1 MKNQEE
7 TSNGATINDN
17 SLSNDDV
24 SIVSMTPAPEKPN
37 GKMGEERLDVNAI
50 PMPMPMTKSTDTPD
64 SSMTLKTALPSNHP
78 NVGDEA
84 PAILNNKTKGIHS
97 TPSNKGT
104 SSLTNLPMPP
114 GVNLDELVDAPTP
127 SPTYNEMDLM
137 SPKDQKKSND
147 NSNRNKT
154 ASSLPNNKSLLN
166 LPMPPMVPGSE
177 DLSGDEELIHSPVE
191 KSNNSNNDVVG
202 TPKDN
207 KRKRPVILNR
217 RDSRSNVR
225 DWGERCVDVF
235 EMVEQIGEGTY
246 GQVSLF
252 SYSISFTHS
261 NYGKCS
267 NKASTNSKFVVA
279 VDSVT
284 YHHIRF

>member
-17 SLSNDDV
+17 SLSNDDC
-24 SIVSMTPAPEKPN
+24 SIVSMTPAPLEKPN
-37 GKMGEERLDVNAI
+37 GKLGEERLDVNAI
-50 PMPMPMTKSTDTPD
+50 PMPMTKSTDTPD
-64 SSMTLKTALPSNHP
+64 SSMTLKTALPPNHL

-84 PAILNNKTKGIHS
+84 PAIFNNKTKGIHS
-97 TPSNKGT
+97 TPSNKTT

-114 GVNLDELVDAPTP
+114 GVNIDELVDAPTP
-127 SPTYNEMDLM
+127 SPTYNEMDSM
-137 SPKDQKKSND
+137 SPKEQKKNH
-147 NSNRNKT
+147 NSNRNQT
-154 ASSLPNNKSLLN
+154 ASTSLPNKSLLN

-177 DLSGDEELIHSPVE
+177 DLSGDEELITSPDD
-191 KSNNSNNDVVG
+191 KANNSNNDGVV

-207 KRKRPVILNR
+207 KRKRPIILNR

-246 GQVSLF
+246 GQVSCL
-252 SYSISFTHS
+252 YL
-261 NYGKCS
+261 
-267 NKASTNSKFVVA
+267 
-279 VDSVT
+279 VT
-284 YHHIRF
+284 YFTLMSHF

>member
-24 SIVSMTPAPEKPN
+24 SIVSMTPASEKPN
-37 GKMGEERLDVNAI
+37 GKLGEERLDVNAI
-50 PMPMPMTKSTDTPD
+50 PMPMTKSTDTPD
-64 SSMTLKTALPSNHP
+64 SAMTFKTALPPNHP

-97 TPSNKGT
+97 TPSNSNKTT

-114 GVNLDELVDAPTP
+114 GVNIDELVDAPTP
-127 SPTYNEMDLM
+127 SPTYNEMDSM
-137 SPKDQKKSND
+137 SPKEQKKNNNS
-147 NSNRNKT
+147 SNRNQT
-154 ASSLPNNKSLLN
+154 ASSSSLPNNKSLLN

-177 DLSGDEELIHSPVE
+177 DLSGDEELINSPDE
-191 KSNNSNNDVVG
+191 KANNSSNDVVG

-246 GQVSLF
+246 GQVSFMSDFYVIIL
-252 SYSISFTHS
+252 
-261 NYGKCS
+261 C
-267 NKASTNSKFVVA
+267 
-279 VDSVT
+279 
-284 YHHIRF
+284 